1 MTHQLQCHQQWP
13 LKDENNIELILPSEL
28 YWKYIY
34 PYTAVDDRI
43 IINKHT
49 KSTQFYAG
57 HRVEINH
64 AFLDK
69 HDKLAFVDSLSQHNP
84 ICYIIELSDQEVST
98 LKQVTGTS
106 SIILKDE
113 AIVLLCRIRRSWDMY
128 LSSVSSPSHRLHACL
143 QMFYGDDCPDIW
155 PLLFCGEGRV
165 DDVVQLHAMM
175 DSESINGQIDYREPL
190 VYTPIVPTTL
200 GIWLDEYLSSAF
212 HDMQC
217 MIVSDTTY
225 QLKCIARALLGAD
238 NVHVKPFFEP
248 LDHCPDTFYAHADFK
263 HGMSMVG
270 CMKRCAYKWFVEQY
284 DSRGV
289 GARIRELNWVID
301 RMVKLNTAKKKK
313 HPICFGRAILD
324 SVAAMF
330 GWRKARS
337 VR

>member
-1 MTHQLQCHQQWP
+1 M
-13 LKDENNIELILPSEL
+13 DIILPTEL

-34 PYTAVDDRI
+34 PCTAVDDRI

-49 KSTQFYAG
+49 KSTQIYAG
-57 HRVEINH
+57 HRVEINY

-69 HDKLAFVDSLSQHNP
+69 PDKLAFVDSLRSQHNP
-84 ICYIIELSDQEVST
+84 ICEFIELSDQEVST

-113 AIVLLCRIRRSWDMY
+113 AIVLLRRIRRSWDMY

-165 DDVVQLHAMM
+165 DDVVQLHATM
-175 DSESINGQIDYREPL
+175 DSESINGHVDYREL
-190 VYTPIVPTTL
+190 HVYQPIVSTTL
-200 GIWLDEYLSSAF
+200 GVWLDQYLSSAF
-212 HDMQC
+212 NDMQY

-225 QLKCIARALLGAD
+225 QLQCIARALLHVD
-238 NVHVKPFFEP
+238 NVNVKPFFEP
-248 LDHCPDTFYAHADFK
+248 LDNCPHTFYAYDDFK
-263 HGMSMVG
+263 PGMSVID

-301 RMVKLNTAKKKK
+301 RMVKLKLNTSKKKK
-313 HPICFGRAILD
+313 HSIYFGRAVLD
-324 SVAAMF
+324 AVAAMF
-330 GWRKARS
+330 GWRKVRS